1 MRHTIS
7 TLVYGFDATDR
18 VLLLE
23 RAREPNRGLWS
34 PPGGKLE
41 TATGESPHAC
51 AVRETR
57 EELGLS
63 LSLGEVRL
71 TGIVSEHGYEGSAHW
86 LMFLFEILP
95 RLSGTPPPIAEGRF
109 EFFDRPALDS
119 LPMPRTDRERI
130 WPLFWQHRGGF
141 FVAHC
146 HCQPGRPDAWT
157 VVESRPAVP

>member
-7 TLVYGFDATDR
+7 TLLYGFDAADR

-51 AVRETR
+51 AIREAR
-57 EELGLS
+57 EELGLA
-63 LSLGEVRL
+63 LSLEEVRL

-95 RLSGTPPPIAEGRF
+95 RLDRTPPPIAEGRF
-109 EFFDRPALDS
+109 EFFDRAALDA
-119 LPMPRTDRERI
+119 LHLPRTDREQL
-130 WPLFWQHRGGF
+130 WPLFWRHRSGL

-146 HCQPGRPDAWT
+146 HCQPGVPDTWT
-157 VVESRPAVP
+157 VVESRPVAA